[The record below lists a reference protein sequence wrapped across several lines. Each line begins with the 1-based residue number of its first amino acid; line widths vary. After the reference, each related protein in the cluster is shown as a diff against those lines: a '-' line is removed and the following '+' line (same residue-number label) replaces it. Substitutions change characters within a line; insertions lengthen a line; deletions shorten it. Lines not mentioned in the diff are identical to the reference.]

1 MKGGVIQFKPPI
13 EELREKYYE
22 EIKNFIA
29 YPATSF
35 QGVGGYPD
43 LYKMMPEKNAE
54 YLNVV
59 YEHAEGLL
67 EKLDQMTH

>member
-1 MKGGVIQFKPPI
+1 MRAGTIQFKPPM
-13 EELREKYYE
+13 EELRDKYYQ
-22 EIKNFIA
+22 EIRNFIA
-29 YPATSF
+29 YPATLF

-59 YEHAEGLL
+59 YERAEGLF
-67 EKLDQMTH
+67 ERLDQMTM